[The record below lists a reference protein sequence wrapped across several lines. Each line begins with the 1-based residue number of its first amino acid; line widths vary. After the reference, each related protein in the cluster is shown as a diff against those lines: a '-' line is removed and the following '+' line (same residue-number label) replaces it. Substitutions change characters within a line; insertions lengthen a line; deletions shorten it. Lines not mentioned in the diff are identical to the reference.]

1 MNNFIKI
8 LTCLY
13 CCIALLAACTKDDMP
28 SAETMMVTFSLSAD
42 DLTRAYGNGAAVNDL
57 RYAIYA
63 QGVYSNP
70 LVTNTIEGAFSGE
83 SISTMITEELIR
95 GNNYTALFWADYD
108 AGNTYNNNAGAGA
121 RYEINW
127 SDKTVT
133 MMNTDDL
140 TAQDETLDAFFARVD
155 FTASNLVTVELR
167 RPFAQLNIATSDF
180 DVAAQ
185 NGINVT
191 KTALSIEAYTQLDL
205 LTGEVVDNLQT
216 ITFAEAGIPTA
227 SDETTIEV
235 DGKQYRRLSM
245 NYILVGDTEHTA
257 APIIT
262 VSGTKNNGAEA
273 MSFQQIFTDV
283 KLKRNRRTNIVGNII
298 TRNVSSN

>member
-1 MNNFIKI
+1 MKRILLAFII
-8 LTCLY
+8 CG
-13 CCIALLAACTKDDMP
+13 ALLASCSKDDNIP
-28 SAETMMVTFSLSAD
+28 SEEKIVVTFTLDASEVS
-42 DLTRAYGNGAAVNDL
+42 TRAYGDGTTVNDL

-63 QGVYSNP
+63 QTNPNLP
-70 LVTNTIEGAFSGE
+70 LVVKTIKGAFTGDATSTT
-83 SISTMITEELIR
+83 ISEELIR
-95 GNNYTALFWADYD
+95 GNEYTALFWADYD
-108 AGNTYNNNAGAGA
+108 AGDTYNNNAGA

-127 SDKTVT
+127 YNNTVT
-133 MMNTDDL
+133 MNINGL
-140 TAQDETLDAFFARVD
+140 TANNEEYDAFFARED

-185 NGINVT
+185 NGIEVT
-191 KTALSIEAYTQLDL
+191 QTALSIEAYTQLDL
-205 LTGEVVDNLQT
+205 WTGEVDNLQP

-245 NYILVGDTEHTA
+245 NYILVGDTDTEHTA